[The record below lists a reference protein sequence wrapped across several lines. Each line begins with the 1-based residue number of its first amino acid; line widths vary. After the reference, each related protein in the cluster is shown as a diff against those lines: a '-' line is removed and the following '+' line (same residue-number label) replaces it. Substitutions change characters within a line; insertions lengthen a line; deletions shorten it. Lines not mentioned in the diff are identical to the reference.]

1 MKASSIAFRVFWL
14 AYLIL
19 VAIIFAAL
27 LKGCVFHRRSPHQE
41 LPPMMKAKEVTME
54 SVLTPTVFDAVAS
67 LATVVAPNEGRI
79 WATYG
84 LTACHPAGG
93 VNPYIW
99 IPRDPTHPHV
109 GDEVQL
115 LFTTRAL
122 RPFPVEDMY
131 LVWSNKLLD
140 QSIDFTPFGMPG
152 CQMLIDPQLIVR
164 IPADQDMSG
173 MVTHSAWTGE
183 ALLRWTAPP
192 WSAGMRL
199 YVQMLTLSPGETPA
213 GYISS
218 HCVEVVVGS

>member
-1 MKASSIAFRVFWL
+1 MKASALAFRAFWL
-14 AYLIL
+14 LYLVFVVIL
-19 VAIIFAAL
+19 FAVL
-27 LKGCVFHRRSPHQE
+27 LKGCVSSHRAPHQE
-41 LPPMMKAKEVTME
+41 LPPMLKAKEATIEQALFQPISGAISSAMT
-54 SVLTPTVFDAVAS
+54 VL
-67 LATVVAPNEGRI
+67 APNEGKI

-84 LTACHPAGG
+84 TSVCHPTGG
-93 VNPYIW
+93 VNPYIF
-99 IPRDPTHPHV
+99 IPLNPTHPRV
-109 GDEVQL
+109 GDEVKL
-115 LFTTRAL
+115 LFATRAL

-164 IPADQDMSG
+164 IPADQEMSG
-173 MVTHSAWTGE
+173 MVTHVAGTGE
-183 ALLRWTAPP
+183 ALLKWTAPA

-218 HCVEVVVGS
+218 HCVEVLIGS

>member
-1 MKASSIAFRVFWL
+1 MKAGAIAFRIFWL
-14 AYLIL
+14 LYLL
-19 VAIIFAAL
+19 FVAAIFVAL
-27 LKGCVFHRRSPHQE
+27 LRGCVSHRRAPHEVLSPM
-41 LPPMMKAKEVTME
+41 LKARETTIE
-54 SVLTPTVFDAVAS
+54 SVLTPTIANAVAS
-67 LATVVAPNEGRI
+67 VATLIAPNEGRI
-79 WATYG
+79 WAIYG
-84 LTACHPAGG
+84 KSVCHPIGG

-99 IPRDPTHPHV
+99 IPGDPTHPHV
-109 GDEVQL
+109 GDEVKL

-140 QSIDFTPFGMPG
+140 DSIDFTPFGMPG

-173 MVTHSAWTGE
+173 MVTHGAGTGE

-213 GYISS
+213 GYIGS
-218 HCVEVVVGS
+218 HCVEVLIGS

>member
-1 MKASSIAFRVFWL
+1 VKASSIAFRVFWL
-14 AYLIL
+14 FYLLL
-19 VAIIFAAL
+19 VAILAAVL
-27 LKGCVFHRRSPHQE
+27 LKGCVSHRRSPHQE
-41 LPPMMKAKEVTME
+41 LPPMLKAKEVPIE
-54 SVLTPTVFDAVAS
+54 SVFFQPISQAIAS
-67 LATVVAPNEGRI
+67 IATLVAPNVGRI
-79 WATYG
+79 WAIYG
-84 LTACHPAGG
+84 KSVCHPVGG

-99 IPRDPTHPHV
+99 IPNDPTHPIV
-109 GDEVQL
+109 GDEVKL

-140 QSIDFTPFGMPG
+140 DSIDFTPFGMPG

-173 MVTHSAWTGE
+173 MVTHAAGTGE
-183 ALLRWTAPP
+183 ALLKWTAPP

-213 GYISS
+213 GYIGS
-218 HCVEVVVGS
+218 HCVEVLIGS